1 MGLLI
6 SFEGI
11 DGAGKSTHVAGLKKR
26 LETEGYRCEVF
37 REPGGTELSE
47 EIRTILLHHKGEM
60 DPVAELLLFSAARAQ
75 LISEK
80 VKPLLDEPDTIVI
93 LDRFFDSTTAY
104 QGYARNA
111 LDPDEIKKIN
121 RIAAHQ
127 VKPDITFYLRLDIG
141 KALSRLKDEKDRMEQ
156 SGDEFYK
163 LVQQG
168 FDALAEEE
176 SRFVRIDAGQAIETV
191 RELIWSNFKNRLKDL
206 RPADSS

>member
-80 VKPLLDEPDTIVI
+80 VKPLLDKPDTIVI

-176 SRFVRIDAGQAIETV
+176 PRFVRIDAGQAIETV
-191 RELIWSNFKNRLKDL
+191 HELIWSNFKNRMKDL